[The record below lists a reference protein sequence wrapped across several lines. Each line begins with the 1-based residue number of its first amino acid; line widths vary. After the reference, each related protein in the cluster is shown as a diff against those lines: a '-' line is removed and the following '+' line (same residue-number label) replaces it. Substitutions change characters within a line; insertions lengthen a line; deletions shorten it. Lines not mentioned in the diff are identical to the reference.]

1 MAVNPVIQKAD
12 SFAQNS
18 KAQNDSFTNLSSS
31 RDSFTLDVLA
41 NDQGGLSKVLWSLDE
56 GSGAWNE
63 PSDLLTRD
71 NYDAINNSELGVQI
85 SITKFGTVSYVITP
99 ELQAKLKDLSTG
111 ESLTDTF
118 IYAMK
123 VGQGNSPLSW
133 AKATVTLNG
142 LNHAPEL
149 TGTTAILPNGTENTG
164 YEILTSDLL
173 KGFTDADKDEI
184 TIKNLL
190 VTHGT
195 LTETAT
201 GWIFTPE
208 NNFSGDVE
216 LSYDIVDGHGGSLG
230 AALKFT
236 LEPAFVDED
245 PPVLL
250 SAEPADDS
258 TAVPVTNNIVLH
270 FDDAV
275 TPGSGNIIVTNGT
288 DTRLIAVD
296 DSSQITFSG
305 SKVIINPSTN
315 LVPNTTY
322 HVEIANGV
330 IADDSG
336 NPYAGIS
343 DPAALNF
350 TTIADNTPPALN
362 WSWPYEGQPFKID
375 DNITLSFNEE
385 IRAGTGNIII
395 SNGTDTRVIAI
406 DDASQVTINNFTGL
420 GIFNYGS
427 ITINPTEDLIVN
439 STYSIQIAPGVITD
453 TSGNAWEGIN
463 DALSFSTIGPG
474 PILDWSNPG
483 DDATDFQMDN
493 TIELSFDELVKPGS
507 TGNIIISNGSDTRI
521 ISINDSSQV
530 TFDGY
535 YNATINPTTDL
546 IPHTHYNIKI
556 DSGAITDLDG
566 NPFVGISDDTT
577 LDFSTITSEPLL
589 YNSFPGDNSTDFQVD
604 QNIELFFNEWVKPGN
619 SGNIIISNGTDTRV
633 ISINDSSQVIF
644 DGYNSVFI
652 NPTDDLVPNT
662 HYSIKI
668 DSGAITDLSGH
679 AYAGISDDTALDFS
693 TISSDPQLFWSN
705 PLDNATDF
713 QVDNNI
719 QLSFNEAVQAGSN
732 GNIIISD
739 GSDTRTISIN
749 DSSQVTFDG
758 YGSVII
764 NPTDDLVPNAHYSI
778 KIDSGAITDLSGNPF
793 AGISDDTTLDFSTVS
808 SEPQL
813 SWSNPTDDST
823 DFQIDSNIQLTFN
836 EAVQAGSNG
845 NIIISN
851 GSDTRTVAVNDAS
864 QVTFNGS
871 KITINPTDDLVPN
884 TNYSVKIDNGAI
896 TDWNGYA
903 YAGINDDT
911 TLNFSTISSDPL
923 LSFSNPWD
931 NLTEFQ
937 VDQNIELYFNEQIK
951 PGSSG
956 NIVISNG
963 SDTRTIAIND
973 ASQVTFDGF
982 NGIIIN
988 PSADL
993 VPGTNYSIRIDSGAI
1008 TDVSGHGYAGINDDT
1023 TLNFSTISSE
1033 PQLAGSI
1040 PWDDFTEFQFDQNIE
1055 LYFNEQVKP
1064 GSSGNIV
1071 ISNGSD
1077 TRTIAINDASQVSF
1091 DNSNR
1096 VVINPIT
1103 NLFPNSHYSIKI
1115 DSGAI
1120 TDLNGHDYAGINDD
1134 TTLDFSTITGEPRLN
1149 GSNPIDGSAGFQED
1163 QNIEL
1168 YFNEPVKPGDSGN
1181 IIISN
1186 GSDTR
1191 TIATNDASQVTFN
1204 GSEVTVN
1211 PTADLVPNT
1220 NYSIKIDST
1229 AITDLDGNSYTGISD
1244 DTTLNFA
1251 TTTSEPLLFSTTPRD
1266 DSADFPADN
1275 NIKLEFNELVQA
1287 GSNGNIVLSNG
1298 SDTRTIAINDTS
1310 QVTFNG
1316 SKVTINPIA
1325 DLIPNTNYSIRIDN
1339 GAITDL
1345 GGHVYAGINDDTT
1358 LNFLTI
1364 GTEPRLYGSNPWDD
1378 SVDFPVD
1385 NNITL
1390 SFNEE
1395 IHAGNSGNIVISN
1408 GSDTRTIAINDAS
1421 QVTFDGYNSVT
1432 INPAADLIPDTNYSI
1447 RIDSGA
1453 ILDLSGNAY
1462 AGISDDTTL
1471 NFSTVTTKPR
1481 LFLSNPSDG
1490 FTDFQ
1495 ADQDIILIF
1504 NQLVKPGASGNIII
1518 SDGSDTRTIAIND
1531 SNQVFFDGYTGI
1543 IINPT
1548 DDLIPNS
1555 HYSIKIDSG
1564 AITDLEGNAYAGI
1577 SDDTTLDFSTITS
1590 EPRLSSSNP
1599 ADDSSDFE
1607 VNGDIQLSFNEII
1620 QAGSSGNIVISN
1632 GSDTRTIATNDASQ
1646 VTFNGSKV
1654 TINPTADLVPNTN
1667 YSVKI
1672 DNGAIID
1679 LANNPYAGIND
1690 DTTLNF
1696 TTLSS
1701 DPLLSGSSPMDDAVD
1716 VAVGSN
1722 INLYFNEEIKPA
1734 NGNIVISNGTDTRTI
1749 SINDSSQVTFS
1760 SSKFGGN
1767 QIFIDPAADLVP
1779 NTTYH
1784 IEIDASA
1791 ITDTAG
1797 NYYAGISDD
1806 TTLNFTTTDTLVTP
1820 VIVGV
1825 AGIGDPVFPVL

>member
-18 KAQNDSFTNLSSS
+18 KAQNDNFTDLSSS
-31 RDSFTLDVLA
+31 RDSFILDVLA
-41 NDQGGLSKVLWSLDE
+41 NDQGGLLKVLWSLDE
-56 GSGAWNE
+56 GSDAGNE
-63 PSDLLTRD
+63 PNDLLTRD
-71 NYDAINNSELGVQI
+71 NYDAINYSELGAQI
-85 SITKFGTVSYVITP
+85 SITKFGKVSYVITP

-201 GWIFTPE
+201 GWTFTPE
-208 NNFSGDVE
+208 SNFSGDVE

-230 AALKFT
+230 ATLKFT
-236 LEPAFVDED
+236 LEPAFIDTT
-245 PPVLL
+245 PPTLYY
-250 SAEPADDS
+250 SEPADD
-258 TAVPVTNNIVLH
+258 TTEVPVTNNIVLH
-270 FDDAV
+270 FDEAV
-275 TPGSGNIIVTNGT
+275 TAGSGNIVVTNGT

-330 IADDSG
+330 IADYSG
-336 NPYAGIS
+336 NPYAGID
-343 DPAALNF
+343 DPSTLNF
-350 TTIADNTPPALN
+350 TTTPDTVPPVMYLG
-362 WSWPYEGQPFKID
+362 WPEGQPLKID
-375 DNITLSFNEE
+375 GGITLNFNEE
-385 IRAGTGNIII
+385 IMAGTGNIII
-395 SNGTDTRVIAI
+395 SNGIDTRIIAI
-406 DDASQVTINNFTGL
+406 NDASQVTINNSTGL
-420 GIFNYGS
+420 GMFNYGS
-427 ITINPTEDLIVN
+427 ITINPTEDLIIN
-439 STYSIQIAPGVITD
+439 STYSIQIATGVITD
-453 TSGNAWEGIN
+453 TSGNAWEGITGG
-463 DALSFSTIGPG
+463 LSFSTVGPG
-474 PILDWSNPG
+474 PLLSWSNPG
-483 DDATDFQMDN
+483 DDITDFQIDN
-493 TIELSFDELVKPGS
+493 TIELSFDEIVKPGS
-507 TGNIIISNGSDTRI
+507 TGNITISNGTDTRI

-535 YNATINPTTDL
+535 YDVTINPTIDL
-546 IPHTHYNIKI
+546 I
-556 DSGAITDLDG
+556 
-566 NPFVGISDDTT
+566 
-577 LDFSTITSEPLL
+577 
-589 YNSFPGDNSTDFQVD
+589 
-604 QNIELFFNEWVKPGN
+604 
-619 SGNIIISNGTDTRV
+619 
-633 ISINDSSQVIF
+633 
-644 DGYNSVFI
+644 
-652 NPTDDLVPNT
+652 PNT
-662 HYSIKI
+662 HYSI
-668 DSGAITDLSGH
+668 
-679 AYAGISDDTALDFS
+679 
-693 TISSDPQLFWSN
+693 Q
-705 PLDNATDF
+705 
-713 QVDNNI
+713 
-719 QLSFNEAVQAGSN
+719 
-732 GNIIISD
+732 
-739 GSDTRTISIN
+739 
-749 DSSQVTFDG
+749 
-758 YGSVII
+758 
-764 NPTDDLVPNAHYSI
+764 
-778 KIDSGAITDLSGNPF
+778 IDSGAITDLSGNPY
-793 AGISDDTTLDFSTVS
+793 AGIGDDTTLDFSTVT
-808 SEPQL
+808 SEPL
-813 SWSNPTDDST
+813 LDGSYPGDGST
-823 DFQIDSNIQLTFN
+823 DFQVNQNIELYFN
-836 EAVQAGSNG
+836 EQIKLGSSG
-845 NIIISN
+845 NIVISN
-851 GSDTRTVAVNDAS
+851 GSDTRNIAVNDAS
-864 QVTFNGS
+864 QVTFDGFNGIS
-871 KITINPTDDLVPN
+871 INPAADLVPN
-884 TNYSVKIDNGAI
+884 TNYSIRIDSGAVTDVNGH
-896 TDWNGYA
+896 A

-911 TLNFSTISSDPL
+911 TLNFST
-923 LSFSNPWD
+923 
-931 NLTEFQ
+931 
-937 VDQNIELYFNEQIK
+937 V
-951 PGSSG
+951 
-956 NIVISNG
+956 
-963 SDTRTIAIND
+963 
-973 ASQVTFDGF
+973 
-982 NGIIIN
+982 
-988 PSADL
+988 
-993 VPGTNYSIRIDSGAI
+993 
-1008 TDVSGHGYAGINDDT
+1008 
-1023 TLNFSTISSE
+1023 SSE

-1064 GSSGNIV
+1064 GGSGNIV

-1096 VVINPIT
+1096 VVINPIA
-1103 NLFPNSHYSIKI
+1103 NLLPNSHYSIKI

-1120 TDLNGHDYAGINDD
+1120 TDLSGHDYAGINDD
-1134 TTLDFSTITGEPRLN
+1134 ITLNFSTITGEPRLN
-1149 GSNPIDGSAGFQED
+1149 YSNPSDDSAGFQED

-1168 YFNEPVKPGDSGN
+1168 YFNEQVKPGDSGT

-1191 TIATNDASQVTFN
+1191 TISINDSSQVTFDSY
-1204 GSEVTVN
+1204 GGVIIN

-1244 DTTLNFA
+1244 DTTLNFS
-1251 TTTSEPLLFSTTPRD
+1251 TTTSEPLLFTTTPWD

-1287 GSNGNIVLSNG
+1287 GSNGNIVISNG

-1316 SKVTINPIA
+1316 SKVTVNPIA

-1358 LNFLTI
+1358 LNFSTI

-1378 SVDFPVD
+1378 SVDVPVD

-1390 SFNEE
+1390 SFNEG
-1395 IHAGNSGNIVISN
+1395 IHAGSSGNIVISN

-1421 QVTFDGYNSVT
+1421 QVTFDGYNNVT
-1432 INPAADLIPDTNYSI
+1432 INPAADLTPDTNYSI

-1471 NFSTVTTKPR
+1471 NFSTVTTEPR
-1481 LFLSNPSDG
+1481 LSLSNPSNG

-1495 ADQDIILIF
+1495 VDQDIVLIF
-1504 NQLVKPGASGNIII
+1504 NQFVKPGTSGNIII
-1518 SDGSDTRTIAIND
+1518 SNGSDTRTIAIND
-1531 SNQVFFDGYTGI
+1531 SSQVFFDGYTGI

-1555 HYSIKIDSG
+1555 HYNIKIDSG

-1599 ADDSSDFE
+1599 TDDSSDFQ
-1607 VNGDIQLSFNEII
+1607 VNGDIQLFFNEIV

-1632 GSDTRTIATNDASQ
+1632 GSDTRTIAINDASQ

-1654 TINPTADLVPNTN
+1654 AINPT
-1667 YSVKI
+1667 
-1672 DNGAIID
+1672 
-1679 LANNPYAGIND
+1679 
-1690 DTTLNF
+1690 
-1696 TTLSS
+1696 
-1701 DPLLSGSSPMDDAVD
+1701 
-1716 VAVGSN
+1716 
-1722 INLYFNEEIKPA
+1722 
-1734 NGNIVISNGTDTRTI
+1734 
-1749 SINDSSQVTFS
+1749 
-1760 SSKFGGN
+1760 
-1767 QIFIDPAADLVP
+1767 ADLVP

-1784 IEIDASA
+1784 IEIDARA

-1797 NYYAGISDD
+1797 NNYAGISDD

-1820 VIVGV
+1820 AIVGV